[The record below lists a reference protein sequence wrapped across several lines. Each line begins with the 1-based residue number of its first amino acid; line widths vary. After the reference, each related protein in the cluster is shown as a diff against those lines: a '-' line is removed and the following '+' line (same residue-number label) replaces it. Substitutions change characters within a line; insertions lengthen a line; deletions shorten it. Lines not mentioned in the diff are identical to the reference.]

1 VPGTA
6 RGAFWMLLSLF
17 VRVLIFLLLRTL

>member
-6 RGAFWMLLSLF
+6 RGAFWMDERRFSF
-17 VRVLIFLLLRTL
+17 AF